1 MGPILC
7 RSPWVITVNV
17 SSRGQQPCHIRRTPF
32 LTNSQRARHLAKAHD
47 ILEAVK
53 DGDTSGIGKALG
65 PIPRSQIYT
74 ATNRLSCRI
83 PVCLSFL
90 LCRAGIAAVALGKCT
105 GRGMR
110 INTQPHWLT
119 CCLHSAL
126 SKQSAV
132 LAPQQVR
139 LRTEAIALSFS
150 LALSKKAGSAGAWW
164 RLFPAVTA

>member
-17 SSRGQQPCHIRRTPF
+17 SSRGQQPCYARRTLF
-32 LTNSQRARHLAKAHD
+32 LTNSQSVRHLAKAHD

-53 DGDTSGIGKALG
+53 DEDTSGIGKALG
-65 PIPRSQIYT
+65 SIPRFQIYT
-74 ATNRLSCRI
+74 APSHLSCRT

-90 LCRAGIAAVALGKCT
+90 LCRAGIAAVALGRCT
-105 GRGMR
+105 RMDA
-110 INTQPHWLT
+110 QPHWLT

-132 LAPQQVR
+132 LAPSR
-139 LRTEAIALSFS
+139 S
-150 LALSKKAGSAGAWW
+150 G
-164 RLFPAVTA
+164 